1 MFVDKNILASAIAEG
16 KDPESIAQELIAAL
30 NEAIVMNREAEQAKK
45 AEEAKRVQLESAG
58 ILLAAF
64 ISYVEEYCPNMTA
77 EMAKDEEEMTP
88 EDIVVIMDQ
97 MDATFGKSQEVIEK
111 FGKVI
116 NDFFTVFDPEGK
128 VRELAGEPNA
138 KPLQVEPGTT
148 PVMPVSLAN
157 FLKEHNL

>member
-1 MFVDKNILASAIAEG
+1 MFVDKNILLSAIAEG
-16 KDPESIAQELIAAL
+16 KDPEEIAQELIAAL
-30 NEAIVMNREAEQAKK
+30 NEAIVMNKEAEQAKRV
-45 AEEAKRVQLESAG
+45 EEAKRLQYESAG

-64 ISYVEEYCPNMTA
+64 ISYVEEYCPNMSA

-88 EDIVVIMDQ
+88 EDIVTIMDQ

-111 FGKVI
+111 VGTMI
-116 NDFFTVFDPEGK
+116 NDLFTVFDPEGK
-128 VRELAGEPNA
+128 IREVAGGPDM
-138 KPLQVEPGTT
+138 KPLQVEAGTT

>member
-16 KDPESIAQELIAAL
+16 KDPESIAQEMIAAL

-77 EMAKDEEEMTP
+77 EMAKDDEEMTP

-97 MDATFGKSQEVIEK
+97 MDATFGKSQEIIEQ
-111 FGKVI
+111 FGSAV
-116 NDFFTVFDPEGK
+116 NDLLAVFDPEGK
-128 VRELAGEPNA
+128 IREAAGAPNA

>member
-1 MFVDKNILASAIAEG
+1 MFVDKNILAGAIAEG
-16 KDPESIAQELIAAL
+16 KDPEAIAQELIAAL
-30 NEAIVMNREAEQAKK
+30 NEAIVINREAEQAKK
-45 AEEAKRVQLESAG
+45 AEEAKRLQLESAG

-88 EDIVVIMDQ
+88 EDIVTIMDQ
-97 MDATFGKSQEVIEK
+97 MDATFGKSQEIIEQ
-111 FGKVI
+111 FGSAV
-116 NDFFTVFDPEGK
+116 NDLLAVFDPEGK
-128 VRELAGEPNA
+128 IREAAGAPNVQ
-138 KPLQVEPGTT
+138 PLQVEAGTT

>member
-16 KDPESIAQELIAAL
+16 KDPESIAQEMIAAL
-30 NEAIVMNREAEQAKK
+30 NEAIVMNKEAEQAKK

-97 MDATFGKSQEVIEK
+97 MDATFGKSQELIEK
-111 FGKVI
+111 FGSAV
-116 NDFFTVFDPEGK
+116 NDLLAVFDPEGK
-128 VRELAGEPNA
+128 IREIAGEHNA